1 MNYLK
6 NFYGHLST
14 ILHHK
19 NLVRHYCFKAGLY
32 KQGIM
37 HDWSKYNPIEFFA
50 GVKYYQGGKRSPN
63 FAEKED
69 KKYSSAWLHHKG
81 RNKHHFEYWIDYG
94 INCDTIIKGV
104 PMPRRYVAEMIMD
117 RISASRVY
125 LGDAYTD
132 QAPYQYLKKGIGH
145 LWFVHPETL
154 SQLEFLLR
162 MLSERGEDD
171 TLYYIR
177 YHFLKGDPVPR
188 MHCPQECTAYEE
200 AIRKKVS
207 PSTH

>member
-81 RNKHHFEYWIDYG
+81 RNKHHFEYWIDYSLNPG
-94 INCDTIIKGV
+94 EGMV
-104 PMPRRYVAEMIMD
+104 GMEMPTQYVVEMFVD
-117 RISASRVY
+117 RIAASRNY
-125 LGDAYTD
+125 MKDAYTD
-132 QAPYQYLKKGIGH
+132 ASALEYYKKGCHKYIM
-145 LWFVHPETL
+145 HPKTADLLEKLLVMLAEKGEEETF
-154 SQLEFLLR
+154 SYVRHQV
-162 MLSERGEDD
+162 
-171 TLYYIR
+171 LYN
-177 YHFLKGDPVPR
+177 
-188 MHCPQECTAYEE
+188 A
-200 AIRKKVS
+200 
-207 PSTH
+207 